1 MRRTLPFAAIA
12 ALGIVLVPLPGEH
25 LEQVDWLCGGL
36 LALATWVS
44 VVWVP
49 WTRLHPLWR
58 ALPLAAS
65 LLSVALLRDATGG
78 AAGGIGALVLVPVV
92 WVALYGDRM
101 QLIGV
106 SVGTAIVWAYPLV
119 AVGAPKYPASGWRTT
134 ALFVAM
140 TWVIGSSVQRLVLR
154 RRADA
159 AEREELLGRLAELAA
174 TDELTGLANRRVWDE
189 RLQYELARSARDQ
202 EPLSMVL
209 LDMDRFKRYN
219 DRFGHPQGDRLLRDA
234 ALAWAPQ
241 LRSTD
246 LLARVGGEEFAV
258 VLPACPL
265 EDAVSV
271 AERLRTA
278 TPHGETCSLGVAQWD
293 FNVSASQLYAIADEA
308 LYRAKEGG
316 RNRIEV
322 GRTAAGQ
329 GISFG

>member
-1 MRRTLPFAAIA
+1 
-12 ALGIVLVPLPGEH
+12 VLVPLPGEH

-174 TDELTGLANRRVWDE
+174 TDELTGLANRRVWD
-189 RLQYELARSARDQ
+189 RALRDLDADRDG
-202 EPLSMVL
+202 PVALVVL
-209 LDMDRFKRYN
+209 DLDGFKSLN
-219 DRFGHPQGDRLLRDA
+219 DRLGHLVGDQALKSCSA
-234 ALAWAPQ
+234 AWQALVGA
-241 LRSTD
+241 RD
-246 LLARVGGEEFAV
+246 LLARLGGDEFGLLLRRRA
-258 VLPACPL
+258 AA
-265 EDAVSV
+265 DAI
-271 AERLRTA
+271 ALADALRTA
-278 TPHGETCSLGVAQWD
+278 SDRIVPCSAGVALWQGEAPAALQARAD
-293 FNVSASQLYAIADEA
+293 ALLYAAKRAGGGQVRADEA
-308 LYRAKEGG
+308 APSTPL
-316 RNRIEV
+316 
-322 GRTAAGQ
+322 
-329 GISFG
+329 S